1 MIILQWILFIFSWLF
16 FIAGAFVIFSCF
28 VGLLKYKDFFIRVH
42 AVKISNI
49 YGISF
54 ILFASG
60 LTSGDMLI
68 FLQLFLIIILNILI
82 TITITHSICR
92 IALSNNI
99 THGGFSRRKYN
110 ELLSQKEKEEAEQR
124 MRERIKMEQE
134 KIKRKAAAA
143 TNAAKPAGGTPP
155 PKA

>member
-1 MIILQWILFIFSWLF
+1 MIILQWVLFIFSWLF
-16 FIAGAFVIFSCF
+16 FIAGSFIIFSCF

-60 LTSGDMLI
+60 LTSGDMLV

-82 TITITHSICR
+82 TLTVTHSICR

-124 MRERIKMEQE
+124 MKERAKMEQE
-134 KIKRKAAAA
+134 KMKRNGLIT
-143 TNAAKPAGGTPP
+143 TNTAKPADETPS
-155 PKA
+155 PKE